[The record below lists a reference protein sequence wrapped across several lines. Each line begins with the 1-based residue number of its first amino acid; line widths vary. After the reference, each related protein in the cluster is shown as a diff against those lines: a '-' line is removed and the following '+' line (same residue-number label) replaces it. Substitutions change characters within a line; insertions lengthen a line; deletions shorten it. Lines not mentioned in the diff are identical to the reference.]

1 MSLGATTIAVT
12 VNAVAKTLKR
22 IRQDDFE
29 TQYYLHEDL
38 EEYTV
43 NIRHTK
49 ESPQKDGTVFDRH
62 NVEFIH
68 TVFATVS
75 APARTR
81 VQYIVTRNERSDS
94 FTNIGYDIT
103 ALADL
108 VKVAGNVPD
117 LLAWVG

>member
-1 MSLGATTIAVT
+1 MSLGATTIVVT

-49 ESPQKDGTVFDRH
+49 ESPQKDGVIFDRH

-68 TVFATVS
+68 TVFATLT